1 MSRLKSS
8 VIHTTASSYYSPY
21 GVKITHCWKFHEG
34 VTRGHTGVKC
44 CMPGGSSFHKGAGL
58 TRWKGCAEAAVPTGA
73 KTREANKCCWLK
85 LVLLQEQ
92 PAPNELLWWRASCA
106 PRLIAALVRVYKKV
120 FICFTCVWCQDIPG
134 IWSWSG
140 NRMTVFRK
148 LNTKTKGKENFF
160 FLKVTWTLNICKAW
174 GSYPGWLILHSPSD
188 QPVGAHVGTECITS
202 GMLWCCY
209 FYLVGELFKAGR
221 IALRATNRSKK
232 ERTQEKEGS
241 EAQNVGAPTVSPDW
255 RSLKYGLWGICRA
268 VSF

>member
-34 VTRGHTGVKC
+34 VTRGHTGVKVVC
-44 CMPGGSSFHKGAGL
+44 RVVAHFIRARDSRDGKDVRKPQCRQGRKLGKQ
-58 TRWKGCAEAAVPTGA
+58 TNAADS
-73 KTREANKCCWLK
+73 K

-160 FLKVTWTLNICKAW
+160 FLKVTWTLNIWKAW

-232 ERTQEKEGS
+232 EWTQEKEGS
-241 EAQNVGAPTVSPDW
+241 EAQNVGVPTVSPDW
-255 RSLKYGLWGICRA
+255 RCLKYGLWGICHT